1 MTDIEKK
8 AREYA
13 KNAIGN
19 TTWTDIQYRCEGEE
33 AEADFAKAFLA
44 GAAYALAGQWRDI
57 PTDKDG
63 FGDADAIDNITLP
76 IVVRYQ
82 DGYVFTV
89 NYDWGEEADWYNDIL
104 NHPDRFMWLPIPE
117 YKPKGE

>member
-1 MTDIEKK
+1 MTDIEQK

-13 KNAIGN
+13 DKECTVFDDDGIYETANL
-19 TTWTDIQYRCEGEE
+19 DMQ
-33 AEADFAKAFLA
+33 KAFLA
-44 GAAYALAGQWRDI
+44 GAAYALGNQWRDI

-63 FGDADAIDNITLP
+63 LGDADAIDNIALP

-82 DGYVFTV
+82 DGYVFVV
-89 NYDWGEEADWYNDIL
+89 NYDWSEELEWYNDIL

-117 YKPKGE
+117 CKPKGE